1 VISLKIEELKKI
13 LDKMIKEAKWEFED
27 DEWYKPLI
35 EIGAIKDAEILEDSY
50 YDAQAVYFARRL
62 LDLID
67 EL

>member
-1 VISLKIEELKKI
+1 MNLEKLKKI
-13 LDKMIKEAKWEFED
+13 LDKMLEERKGGFED
-27 DEWYKPLI
+27 DEWYKPLV
-35 EIGAIKDAEILEDSY
+35 ELGVIKDEEFPQILDDSW